1 MVEEKIWARHKCN
14 DDISCPV
21 KVERLLHFNLYS
33 ENCNENNWIG
43 LIGKDLKGKVRSSGS
58 VIGNWI
64 LRGVSQRDSDGS
76 GQRSCKCNYVDF
88 YKDARPP
95 C

>member
-1 MVEEKIWARHKCN
+1 MEYFKPTKLKIFWFWLMASYKMFVSFNTICVVDVCFVIFMV
-14 DDISCPV
+14 
-21 KVERLLHFNLYS
+21 Y
-33 ENCNENNWIG
+33 G
-43 LIGKDLKGKVRSSGS
+43 
-58 VIGNWI
+58 
-64 LRGVSQRDSDGS
+64 GVQRDSDGS